1 MKRIAEIQKVFEG
14 GLLQY
19 RMKLCPN
26 FSFDLSG
33 SDVAYAMSI
42 KELYELTKH
51 IVFCDG
57 T

>member
-19 RMKLCPN
+19 RMKLCPY